1 MKYVLPLLVL
11 ITSFFLVNPT
21 AEASMPICHNYN
33 RHKICILSIKRS
45 AKNYWEY
52 RATVSVDGVTQP
64 PQVYNCRNRTKLQDN
79 GKILQFQP
87 NDPGV
92 FICSFFRNSG

>member
-1 MKYVLPLLVL
+1 MKYLLPLLVL
-11 ITSFFLVNPT
+11 ITSFLVNPP
-21 AEASMPICHNYN
+21 AEASMPICRNYN
-33 RHKICILSIKRS
+33 KHKICILSIKRS

-64 PQVYNCRNRTKLQDN
+64 LKVYNCRNRTKIEDD

-87 NDPGV
+87 NDPGL
-92 FICSFFRNSG
+92 FICRFFPNSG